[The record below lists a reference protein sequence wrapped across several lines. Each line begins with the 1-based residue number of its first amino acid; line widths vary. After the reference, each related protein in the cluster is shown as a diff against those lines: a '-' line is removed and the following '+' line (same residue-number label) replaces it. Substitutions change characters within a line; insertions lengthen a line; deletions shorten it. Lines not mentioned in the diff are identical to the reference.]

1 MDKVDRAMSA
11 RCGQHRISGY
21 ERLRVVH
28 GRLWHWTRISIIVTG
43 ILFAGAWV
51 CDHFGLA
58 PKFTCLILGSLSL
71 CSALALVIVVS
82 LVEGASAIVDPKRTR
97 PLEIVGILLFNALL
111 IALLGLMLVA
121 ILAGLFTNR

>member
-1 MDKVDRAMSA
+1 
-11 RCGQHRISGY
+11 
-21 ERLRVVH
+21 
-28 GRLWHWTRISIIVTG
+28 
-43 ILFAGAWV
+43 
-51 CDHFGLA
+51 
-58 PKFTCLILGSLSL
+58 LILGSLSL